1 MRRTNRGP
9 RKFNG
14 RRQMQNRSFSE
25 LASNMFH
32 ALVAG
37 LFGIVTLAAVAHVAL
52 SLA

>member
-1 MRRTNRGP
+1 MKSIQSP
-9 RKFNG
+9 V
-14 RRQMQNRSFSE
+14 RSQFDE

-37 LFGIVTLAAVAHVAL
+37 LFGVVTLAAVAHVAL